1 MSIDTPAAPTATP
14 AVEGTGAAQPTPTPT
29 PVRTEH
35 RAIGGADFPPQT
47 DYGHLLKPV
56 YGPEDV
62 ADMDFARDLGHP
74 GQFPYTR
81 GYHASGYRSRMWTQ
95 RMTAGLGSSA
105 DANLVLKQYH
115 EMGQRGGICVIS
127 DRVFSSC
134 IDPDHPM
141 GRKEAGV
148 LGWPG
153 CSLLEFEELM
163 QDIALTGQ
171 SITLLGS
178 CAPSSLRLAYVVA
191 LADKRGIDPRQVH
204 GGVIESPFENYF
216 GQTDPQPFDLNLKL
230 CLDCWEYVAQRG
242 LKMRCNVNS
251 QHFQESGGNN
261 AQALALQLAMLEEL
275 FGRLINERGLAF
287 DEVAGIPYELLS
299 IGTRFFEEV
308 AKMRALRRMYA
319 RMAREVFHAKNEKS
333 LQLLTATHTSGRT
346 MTYQQ
351 PLNNVVR
358 CAIQTLAAA
367 VGGCTAIDN
376 ATLDNAHSEPSA
388 FAARMSLNT
397 QHIVAHETGAAD
409 VVDPLAGSYYVEAL
423 TNQVEEQAG
432 EILAEIRKLGGLVA
446 ALGAGY
452 VQQMLSQ
459 EAQIK
464 FQRID
469 RKERLV
475 VGVNHLVIPPEQE
488 EFKLP
493 IKELHADDSESIAR
507 RMVAWKKTRDQESV
521 RTRLAQLHEDAGQG
535 ERFNL
540 MPSIVEAVKV
550 YATAGEIFGVI
561 RMARG
566 LSYDPFNMI
575 QCPFT
580 LHAATQETQR

>member
-1 MSIDTPAAPTATP
+1 MDPRIPPEVSGQARAAAAPGSNGFA
-14 AVEGTGAAQPTPTPT
+14 
-29 PVRTEH
+29 
-35 RAIGGADFPPQT
+35 PQT
-47 DYGHLLKPV
+47 DYGYVLKST
-56 YGPEDV
+56 YGPADV
-62 ADMDFARDLGHP
+62 AQLDYARDLGDP

-81 GYHASGYRSRMWTQ
+81 GYHAAGYRGRMWTQ
-95 RMTAGLGSSA
+95 RMTAGLGTSVE
-105 DANLVLKQYH
+105 ANGVLKQYH
-115 EMGQRGGICVIS
+115 AMGQRGGICVIS

-163 QDIALTGQ
+163 DGIELTGQ

-191 LADKRGIDPRQVH
+191 LAEKRGIDPRQVH
-204 GGVIESPFENYF
+204 GGVIESPFENYL

-230 CLDCWEYVAQRG
+230 CLDCFEYVARQG

-261 AQALALQLAMLEEL
+261 PQALALELSMLKEIY
-275 FGRLINERGLAF
+275 GRLIRERELSF
-287 DEVAGIPYELLS
+287 DDVAGIPYELLS
-299 IGTRFFEEV
+299 IGTRFFEEI

-319 RMAREVFHAKNEKS
+319 RMARDQFGATKEKS
-333 LQLLTATHTSGRT
+333 MQLLIATHTSGRT

-376 ATLDNAHSEPSA
+376 ATLDNAHAEPSA

-397 QHIVAHETGAAD
+397 QHIVAHESGAAD
-409 VVDPLAGSYYVEAL
+409 VVDPLAGSFYVEAL
-423 TNQVEEQAG
+423 TDQVEQQANA
-432 EILAEIRKLGGLVA
+432 ILAEIDALGGMVG
-446 ALGAGY
+446 ALKAGY
-452 VQQMLSQ
+452 IQNMLSQ
-459 EAQIK
+459 EAALK
-464 FQRID
+464 YQRVD

-475 VGVNHLVIPPEQE
+475 VGVNHLVVPPEE
-488 EFKLP
+488 DEFQLP
-493 IKELHADDSESIAR
+493 VKEVHLNDSEAIAR
-507 RMVAWKKTRDQESV
+507 RMEQWKPTRDQA
-521 RTRLAQLHEDAGQG
+521 RLSATLSKLHAEAKLGD
-535 ERFNL
+535 RFNL
-540 MPSIVEAVKV
+540 MPSIVEAVKA
-550 YATAGEIFGVI
+550 YATAGEVFGVI
-561 RMARG
+561 RMGRG
-566 LSYDPFNMI
+566 LHYDPFGMVTC
-575 QCPFT
+575 QVP
-580 LHAATQETQR
+580 LQ